1 MQRERVPTASARVPV
16 SLADLTRPI
25 VSAGLLLVCGLGC
38 SHEARTPSTDIGV
51 NGGAAGSCGACGGS
65 NGQAGGGHGGTALV
79 GKGGTASG
87 GLGGTASGGLGGSD
101 AGGVSGNPSGDPG
114 GASANGGTATE
125 QKEFVRCFPSGTGPP
140 DNGPLLAA
148 TRSGSVLVIGPS
160 APSDLIPG
168 SSGIPALAELTTAGT
183 VLRSFTFPA
192 AFGPELVAVAP
203 DGSVFLAGQERP
215 GTAFGALTLPDVED
229 GYYLLKLSP
238 TFEPLAAVMV
248 YSPGAQLNALRVDAQ
263 GDLVVGTAV
272 ANFAAGSMH
281 PVVSKY
287 SGNTL
292 KQLWST
298 AFEHEVMP
306 ALIYGL
312 TILPDGRIVP
322 AGLYSRTLK
331 IGPFVLEKPVDARS
345 DNFVYNG
352 WAAWLA
358 PDDGKPIA
366 AQTFGG
372 TVTDFAL
379 DAQVTSS
386 GSLRLLSA
394 HSGGTLTLFGTSV
407 ALGDD
412 RNAVSDLD
420 SSGKAQRVVHFG
432 DVSIS
437 SSKMALGQQDQTY
450 VAGRYGDP
458 LGDASARGARLMR
471 VEPNGALGPTLSLT
485 TGNGLTQIAVDT
497 QGGVWLSGGW
507 ETPFEWKGQM
517 YKPSPPGQAESCR
530 LLLRMSGF

>member
-1 MQRERVPTASARVPV
+1 
-16 SLADLTRPI
+16 
-25 VSAGLLLVCGLGC
+25 
-38 SHEARTPSTDIGV
+38 V
-51 NGGAAGSCGACGGS
+51 NGGAAGSECAGCGGS

-87 GLGGTASGGLGGSD
+87 GLGGAASGGAASGGLGGGD
-101 AGGVSGNPSGDPG
+101 AGGVGGNPSADPG

-140 DNGPLLAA
+140 ENGPVLAA

-168 SSGIPALAELTTAGT
+168 SSGIPFLAELTTAGT

-192 AFGPELVAVAP
+192 AYGPELVAVAP

-238 TFEPLAAVMV
+238 TFEPLAATMV
-248 YSPGAQLNALRVDAQ
+248 DSAGAQLNALRVDAH
-263 GDLVVGTAV
+263 GDLIVGIAV

-281 PVVSKY
+281 PVVSRY

-292 KQLWST
+292 KEVWST

-312 TILPDGRIVP
+312 TILADERIVP
-322 AGLYSRTLK
+322 VGLYSRTLK
-331 IGPFVLEKPVDARS
+331 IGPFVLEKPVDARN
-345 DNFVYNG
+345 DDFVYNG

-432 DVSIS
+432 DVSIA

-471 VEPNGALGPTLSLT
+471 IEPNGALGPTLSLT
-485 TGNGLTQIAVDT
+485 TGSGLNQIAVDT

-507 ETPFEWKGQM
+507 ETPFEWKGKT
-517 YKPSPPGQAESCR
+517 YEPTPAAPGQNACR
-530 LLLRMSGF
+530 LLMRMAGF